1 MLDQWQLKDVDP
13 LLSDFSTGWTAKELV
28 GKRVAPET
36 RTTSLS
42 ARYMVFDR
50 SDWLIYPDLRSMG
63 TVANEIMGAK
73 WSTAPFS
80 VREHS
85 LQTPVFDE
93 EREELGGAGS
103 FPVDF
108 SLDQAA
114 VETPTRSIN
123 LGHEKVVA
131 DAYRLAANYPVGNT
145 ATLVLADQWD
155 NYGSAS
161 SDPVADVEAALR
173 AIYVSSGRA
182 ANTIV
187 MPWLVWSYLRNH
199 PKIVD
204 RFKSFRLTAEEAFAE
219 LTGFQGTLIIAESQ
233 YNTADNIDATESISD
248 FWGKDVWIGIVD
260 DTPGQRTKTFG
271 KTFVYPYNESITM
284 PVDTWREEQR
294 KADLFRVSYRYDVVI
309 VSNVA
314 GYLYKAVIA

>member
-1 MLDQWQLKDVDP
+1 MLDQWQLHDVDP
-13 LLSDFSTGWTAKELV
+13 ILSDFSTGWTAKDLV

-36 RTTSLS
+36 RTTSL
-42 ARYMVFDR
+42 AGRYMVFDR
-50 SDWLIYPDLRSMG
+50 SDWLIYPDLRAMG
-63 TVANEIMGAK
+63 TVANEVMGAK
-73 WSTAPFS
+73 WSTDTYS

-108 SLDQAA
+108 SLDQQA

-131 DAYRLAANYPVGNT
+131 DAYRLAANYPGANT

-155 NYGSAS
+155 NYASAG
-161 SDPVADVEAALR
+161 SDPVGDVEAALR
-173 AIYVSSGRA
+173 QVYLSSGRA

-199 PKIVD
+199 PLIVD
-204 RFKSFRLTAEEAFAE
+204 RFKNFRLTAEEAFAE

-233 YNTADNIDATESISD
+233 YNTADNIDATESIAD

-271 KTFVYPYNESITM
+271 KTFVYPYNESVTM
-284 PVDTWREEQR
+284 PVDRWREEPR
-294 KADLFRVSYRYDVVI
+294 KADLFRVSYRYDVKI

-314 GYLYKAVIA
+314 GFLYKAVIA

>member
-1 MLDQWQLKDVDP
+1 MFDNWTLRDVDP
-13 LLSDFSTGWTAKELV
+13 LLSDFSTGWTAKDLV
-28 GKRVAPET
+28 GERVAPIT
-36 RTTSLS
+36 NTPTL
-42 ARYMVFDR
+42 AGRYMVFDR
-50 SDWLIYPDLRSMG
+50 SDWLIFPDLRAMG
-63 TVANEIMGAK
+63 TVANEIQGAK
-73 WSTAPFS
+73 WSTDTYS

-85 LQTPVFDE
+85 LQVPVFDE
-93 EREELGGAGS
+93 ERETLGAAGT

-108 SLDQAA
+108 SLNQQATELA
-114 VETPTRSIN
+114 TRSVM
-123 LGHEKVVA
+123 LGHEKAVA

-145 ATLVLADQWD
+145 STLVLADQWD

-173 AIYVSSGRA
+173 QIYVSSGRA

-187 MPWLVWSYLRNH
+187 MPWLVWGYLRNH

-219 LTGFQGTLIIAESQ
+219 LTGFSGTLIIAESQ

-248 FWGKDVWIGIVD
+248 FWGKDVWIGVVD
-260 DTPGQRTKTFG
+260 PQTGQRTKTFG
-271 KTFVYPYNESITM
+271 KTFVYPYSDTVVR
-284 PVDTWREEQR
+284 PVDTWREEPR
-294 KADLFRVSYRYDVVI
+294 KADLFRVSFRYDIKI

-314 GYLYKAVIA
+314 GYLYKSVIA